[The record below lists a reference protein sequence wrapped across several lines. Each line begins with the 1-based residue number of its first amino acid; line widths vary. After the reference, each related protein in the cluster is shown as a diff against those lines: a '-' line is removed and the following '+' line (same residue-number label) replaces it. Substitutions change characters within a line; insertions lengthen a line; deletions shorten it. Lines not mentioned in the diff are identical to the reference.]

1 MFSHQGDA
9 QPYIQLFGRNGDGYD
24 EARIL
29 AYHRSTFND
38 QHAHPHPRFTPDG
51 RFVLYSSDL
60 SRYANIYLVEVGDV
74 SDLPRLS
81 EVKPPRH
88 T

>member
-1 MFSHQGDA
+1 M
-9 QPYIQLFGRNGDGYD
+9 
-24 EARIL
+24 
-29 AYHRSTFND
+29 
-38 QHAHPHPRFTPDG
+38 
-51 RFVLYSSDL
+51 YSSDL

-74 SDLPRLS
+74 GDLPRLS